1 MTIDITDTVGLAA
14 DPLGDTE
21 DRRALR
27 GTLRQLLAR
36 ESPPERVRALDE
48 ASEYDHE
55 LHRGLG
61 GLGLLAVGGPVE
73 LGGAGDVRDQIAV
86 VEELASG
93 PTTVAAMFVTQYIAT
108 QILGTSTV
116 PEHRDALAA
125 VMRGE
130 GYVSFA
136 LSEADGGTDVARVM
150 KTRATSVGGGY
161 VLNGEK
167 MWTSAAT
174 HASHI
179 VVLADEHV
187 GAVTA
192 RRHHDVRRAARRTGP
207 EHQHDRHSR
216 APWLSTCILSFADV
230 HVPEAHVLGGVDG
243 GFRAVF
249 PTLNRERLNSAAACC
264 SVSRGGRVELARP
277 YAEERTAFDRPI
289 GGFQVLQHRL
299 VDGFVALEEAR
310 GLLHRGGGDRSR
322 RRKGRVPRGHGQAV
336 GLVCRASRD
345 PGRHA
350 ADGGC
355 RLQSRAPDAAL
366 VPRRVRPGRSR
377 QRATRS
383 CATASASGCSG
394 CRVSF

>member
-1 MTIDITDTVGLAA
+1 MTIDITDAVGLAA

-27 GTLRQLLAR
+27 ETLRQLLAR

-55 LHRGLG
+55 LHRALG
-61 GLGLLAVGGPVE
+61 GLGLLAVGGPAE
-73 LGGAGDVRDQIAV
+73 LGGTGDVRDQIAV
-86 VEELASG
+86 VEELAAG

-150 KTRATSVGGGY
+150 KTRATPVDGGY

-179 VVLADEHV
+179 VVLA
-187 GAVTA
+187 
-192 RRHHDVRRAARRTGP
+192 RTSAWERSPLDGITTFVVP
-207 EHQHDRHSR
+207 RD
-216 APWLSTCILSFADV
+216 APGLSISTIDTLGLRGLSTCILSFADV
-230 HVPEAHVLGGVDG
+230 HVPEAHVLGGVDV

-249 PTLNRERLNSAAACC
+249 PTLNRERLNSAAALLG
-264 SVSRGGRVELARP
+264 VARGALELARA
-277 YAEERTAFDRPI
+277 YAQERTAFDRPI

-310 GLLHRGGGDRSR
+310 GLLHRAAAIEVAGGKAEFLAGMAKLS
-322 RRKGRVPRGHGQAV
+322 
-336 GLVCRASRD
+336 ASR
-345 PGRHA
+345 A
-350 ADGGC
+350 AQAATQDGMQLMAGAGFSREHPMQRWFRDA
-355 RLQSRAPDAAL
+355 RLWTFSPASDEILRNGL
-366 VPRRVRPGRSR
+366 GERMLGLPR
-377 QRATRS
+377 
-383 CATASASGCSG
+383 
-394 CRVSF
+394 SF